1 MINEGDVRRIGLHKT
16 QKRKMMQSKSA
27 GEDKI
32 QRTHRE
38 KRRPSF
44 FCNLASS
51 LIIKYL
57 LRTYYI
63 SGHCDRYFLFSFSFN
78 LLKTSMNDNIM
89 ISIHRSS
96 RRLSK

>member
-38 KRRPSF
+38 KKK
-44 FCNLASS
+44 A
-51 LIIKYL
+51 IL
-57 LRTYYI
+57 LLQPCKQPNNKI
-63 SGHCDRYFLFSFSFN
+63 PIEN
-78 LLKTSMNDNIM
+78 LLYF
-89 ISIHRSS
+89 RS
-96 RRLSK
+96 L